1 MTFDELRF
9 TRPDTLTATEPPE
22 ARGLARDEVRLLVA
36 DGETVTHSRF
46 WDLGRFLRPGDLV
59 VVNTSATIAAAVD
72 GVRPDGTRCVAHF
85 STPAPRSGD
94 GVARWVIEV
103 RRGRDAARPVLDAA
117 PGERITLTGGVVLT
131 LRAPERRRAEGVRL
145 WRADV
150 ELEGRADDLDDG
162 VLAYLDLVGRPI
174 TYGYLRGSWP
184 LPYYQTVFA
193 GPVGSAEMPSAGR
206 PFTSDLVTDLISEG
220 VAVAPIVLHTGVS
233 SLEAGETP
241 QAERFDVPA
250 ATARLVN
257 ATRAAGG
264 RVVAVGTTVTRALES
279 VAEPDG
285 TVHPGGG
292 WTDLVLSPRRPA
304 RTVDGLISGWHEPD
318 ASHLLLLQ
326 AVAGRAMVRRAYAAA
341 LEYGYLWHE
350 FGDSCLLFPDRDSS
364 SGSRAARMES

>member
-36 DGETVTHSRF
+36 DGETVTHTRF

-103 RRGRDAARPVLDAA
+103 RRGPDAARPVLDAA

-206 PFTSDLVTDLISEG
+206 PFTARTLAALEARG
-220 VAVAPIVLHTGVS
+220 VRVVPIVLHCGVS
-233 SLEAGETP
+233 SLENGESP
-241 QAERFDVPA
+241 LPERFAVSA
-250 ATARLVN
+250 AAASRLNGV
-257 ATRAAGG
+257 RGAGG
-264 RVVAVGTTVTRALES
+264 RVVAIGTTVVRALES
-279 VAEPDG
+279 AADAG
-285 TVHPGGG
+285 GRVHETAG
-292 WTDLVLSPRRPA
+292 WTDLVIGPGRPVTA
-304 RTVDGLISGWHEPD
+304 VDGLLTGWHEPG
-318 ASHLLLLQ
+318 ASHLDMIEAIAGRSLASRSYAA
-326 AVAGRAMVRRAYAAA
+326 AVAG
-341 LEYGYLWHE
+341 GYLWHE
-350 FGDSCLLFPDRDSS
+350 FGDVHLILP
-364 SGSRAARMES
+364 